1 MSLKINKPLSP
12 PKGVTAYFII
22 DSLRGDTIEVSATFF
37 YREYSKDTDG
47 SIHTYTYYRPEIG
60 YIHFAWLEASKE
72 IVEVSLSEE
81 DMHPLGWDPS
91 IYLRG
96 ASQINHQALID
107 FYLGKNVT
115 KPEISFRLYTTS
127 HLCTEVWSAL
137 LNIRLGQKSNYQDIA
152 KQTSIPRAY
161 QAVGNAV
168 GHNPISLFIPCHRVF
183 PKKGGIGGY
192 AHGERL
198 KRRLLTLEGYLL
210 DLIEE

>member
-1 MSLKINKPLSP
+1 MRHKINKPLSP
-12 PKGVTAYFII
+12 PKGVTAYFVI

-47 SIHTYTYYRPEIG
+47 FIHTYTYYRPEIG

-81 DMHPLGWDPS
+81 DMQPLGWNPS
-91 IYLRG
+91 ICTRG

-115 KPEISFRLYTTS
+115 KPKISFRLYTTS
-127 HLCTEVWSAL
+127 HLYTEVWSAL
-137 LNIRLGQKSNYQDIA
+137 LNIRLGQKLSYQDIA
-152 KQTSIPRAY
+152 KQTSTPRAY